1 MNIPVHYIDGQPL
14 KHKLSLGDF
23 IVMIVLVL
31 VGCILGLYLG
41 LVVLQ
46 RWVAFQAPEAVYQ
59 AQNAPSDVKPLQD

>member
-1 MNIPVHYIDGQPL
+1 MNIPVHHIDGQPL

-46 RWVAFQAPEAVYQ
+46 RWVAFQAPEAIYQ
-59 AQNAPSDVKPLQD
+59 AQNAPSDVKPLAQ